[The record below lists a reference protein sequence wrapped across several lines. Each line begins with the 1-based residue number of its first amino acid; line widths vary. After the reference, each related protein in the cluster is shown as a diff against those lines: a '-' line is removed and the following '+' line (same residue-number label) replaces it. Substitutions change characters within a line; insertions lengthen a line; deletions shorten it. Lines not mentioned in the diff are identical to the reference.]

1 MRELADRRNL
11 SFQRV
16 SKASTD
22 AQALMAQWFE
32 AGWLHHSN

>member
-1 MRELADRRNL
+1 MRDLADRRSL

-16 SKASTD
+16 SKASND

-32 AGWLHHSN
+32 SGWLHHLD